1 MIKSMTG
8 YGAGESIALSK
19 RFTVEIKSV
28 NHRYSDITVKLPR
41 AYMYLEDTLKKTVAS
56 FISRGKTDVFLSVE
70 DMENT
75 SGEVN
80 LNLALA
86 AEYYKA
92 LKTLK
97 DELSLSGD
105 IRLENLTKFGDIFT
119 VKTVDDD
126 ADEIIKTVKEAAEAA
141 GKAFNDMR
149 AVEGEKLCKDLEGG
163 IAFLNEQVAKVGERA
178 PKIVEDYAARI
189 RERMKEILD
198 GYAVDEGR
206 LLNEVA
212 VFADRVDINE
222 ELVRLKSHISQMQS
236 MIKSDAPQGKKLDFV
251 IQEMNRE
258 TNTIGSKSNDLEVA
272 KIVIDMK
279 SCIEKIREQIQNVE

>member
-163 IAFLNEQVAKVGERA
+163 IAFLNEQVAKVRERA

>member
-8 YGAGESIALSK
+8 YGAGESIVLSK

-28 NHRYSDITVKLPR
+28 NHRYSDISVKMPR

-70 DMENT
+70 DME
-75 SGEVN
+75 SAAGEVS
-80 LNLALA
+80 LNMALA
-86 AEYYKA
+86 KEYYKA
-92 LKTLK
+92 LCTLK
-97 DELSLSGD
+97 DELSLDGE
-105 IRLENLTKFGDIFT
+105 IKLENLTKFSDIFT

-126 ADEIIKTVKEAAEAA
+126 ADEIIKAVKEAAETA
-141 GKAFNDMR
+141 GAAFNAMR
-149 AVEGEKLCKDLEGG
+149 ALEGEKLAKDLEGG
-163 IAFLNEQVAKVGERA
+163 IKFLNEQVSKVEARA

-222 ELVRLKSHISQMQS
+222 EIVRLKSHISQMCN
-236 MIKSDAPQGKKLDFV
+236 MLKSDAPQGKKLDFV

>member
-8 YGAGESIALSK
+8 YGAGECIALSK

-41 AYMYLEDTLKKTVAS
+41 TYMYLEDTLKKTVAS

-75 SGEVN
+75 SGEVS
-80 LNLALA
+80 LNMELAKQ
-86 AEYYKA
+86 YYNA
-92 LKTLK
+92 LEVLK
-97 DELSLSGD
+97 EELSLGGD
-105 IRLENLTKFGDIFT
+105 IRIESLLKFSDIFT

-126 ADEIIKTVKEAAEAA
+126 ADEIIKAVKEAAEAA

-149 AVEGEKLCKDLEGG
+149 TSEGEKLCKDLESG
-163 IAFLNEQVAKVGERA
+163 IAFLNGQVLKVEARA
-178 PKIVEDYAARI
+178 PKIVEDYAARL
-189 RERMKEILD
+189 RERMEEILD

-222 ELVRLKSHISQMQS
+222 EIVRLKSHISQMQN